1 VTRFSAIAPVRSA
14 ETFVDE
20 CLKAGE
26 QRRAIRGR
34 TMQSTLVPQRERSLY
49 EGGHMF
55 VKALDEVIC
64 DNDPGLGF
72 AFDERWRP

>member
-1 VTRFSAIAPVRSA
+1 
-14 ETFVDE
+14 
-20 CLKAGE
+20 
-26 QRRAIRGR
+26 
-34 TMQSTLVPQRERSLY
+34 MQSTLVPQRERSLY